1 MNQFICHAAVLA
13 VLLAAEAAWAGGSG
27 LNVIVVVNQNSPQSV
42 QLGNDYCE
50 RRGVPPQ
57 NLLRMTG
64 WTGGSINWTPAEFET
79 NLLNPLLAT
88 VASRGLTQQ
97 AQFVLLSMDIPYR
110 VTDDTGQNSTTS
122 ALFYGFKTNT
132 TAVDG
137 IPSCS
142 LPDNSSNSYAYS
154 ELPFSQ
160 VRPDT
165 AATNSFLAMMLT
177 DTNLAGAETI
187 LARGVAADN
196 SYPTQAVCLAK
207 TSDAARNVR
216 FVEFDNSIFENQ
228 VVGDFAVNRMDT
240 DSTAFTNLLG
250 LQTGLAN
257 FSLPTNAFVPGALGD
272 SLTSFGGDILEN
284 SGQTP
289 ALAFLEAGAAG
300 SYGTVVEPC
309 NYTQKFPDPV
319 DYFYQTRGFSVA
331 EACYQSVLN
340 PFEGLLVGE
349 PLAAPFARPGGAGW
363 SSPTNGAVL
372 SGQTMLSL
380 TFSAAAT
387 NLPMARADLFVD
399 GTFFQTMTNLPPAA
413 GNVLSVTLNGFPINY
428 TVPTNATLAT
438 AAAGLADAL
447 NLQSN
452 ATQVLAFP
460 VGDRIELQS
469 LALSAPGSN
478 VTVVASSAIGSASN
492 LTTRLTAA
500 RPVFLDTVAT
510 GYQVVTISNAPIVGD
525 WLQFTFIKT
534 NGNVITLGVTNTPI
548 TPGTTVGAL
557 AQNLMNL
564 INTNPVLQSSDGLVA
579 SDFFDDDPYGLPE
592 AQFFLYARTSGW
604 PASQI
609 LATLNSSTNLQATP
623 IGTNPLAENVTDL
636 RPRNHLYLSSGMY
649 LLSVNFSFDTTQ
661 MPDGWHQLTAV
672 AYEGT
677 SVETQTRVTRN
688 VWIQNTS
695 LAATLAVLPT
705 GTNATLDQQLQFTVT
720 ANATNVSRIEL
731 FSTGGSVGV
740 ATNQAAAVFNLSAA
754 YLGLGLHPF
763 YALVTDQAGNRYR
776 TQTAWYCILPAITL
790 TLTGTP
796 PVLSWPAIPGRQYEL
811 QSTMNLAAA
820 FQTVT
825 TIAATN
831 SVIQWPVTTTGGAGF
846 YRVQLDP

>member
-1 MNQFICHAAVLA
+1 MNRFICHAAVFA
-13 VLLAAEAAWAGGSG
+13 ILLAAEAAWAGGSG

-50 RRGVPPQ
+50 QRGVPPQ

-64 WTGGSINWTPAEFET
+64 WTGGSINWSPADFQT
-79 NLLNPLLAT
+79 CLLNPLLAM
-88 VASRGLTQQ
+88 VASRGLTHQ
-97 AQFVLLSMDIPYR
+97 AQFVLFSMDIPYR

-132 TAVDG
+132 AAVDG
-137 IPSCS
+137 IASCS

-160 VRPDT
+160 ARPNT

-196 SYPTQAVCLAK
+196 SYPTQTVCLAK

-228 VVGDFAVNRMDT
+228 VVGNFSVNRLDT
-240 DSTAFTNLLG
+240 NSTAFTNLLG

-257 FSLPTNAFVPGALGD
+257 FSLPTNAFAPGALGD
-272 SLTSFGGDILEN
+272 SLTSFGGDIMEN

-309 NYTQKFPDPV
+309 NYPQKFPDPV

-340 PFEGLLVGE
+340 PFEGLFVGE
-349 PLAAPFARPGGAGW
+349 PLAAPFARPGIADW
-363 SSPTNGAVL
+363 NSLTNGAVL
-372 SGQTMLSL
+372 SGQTILSPVF
-380 TFSAAAT
+380 TASAN
-387 NLPMARADLFVD
+387 NLPLARADLFVD
-399 GTFFQTMTNLPPAA
+399 GTFFQMMTNLPSAA
-413 GNVLSVTLNGFPINY
+413 GNVLSVTLNGFSINY

-438 AAAGLADAL
+438 IAAGLADIL
-447 NLQSN
+447 NQQSN
-452 ATQVLAFP
+452 LTQVLAFP

-469 LALSAPGSN
+469 LALSVPGSN
-478 VTVVASSAIGSASN
+478 VIVVANSTIGSASN

-500 RPVFLDTVAT
+500 SPVFLDTVAT
-510 GYQVVTISNAPIVGD
+510 GYQVVTISNRPVIGD

-534 NGNVITLGVTNTPI
+534 NGNVITLGVTNT
-548 TPGTTVGAL
+548 TPGAMVGTL

-564 INTNPVLQSSDGLVA
+564 INTNPALQSSDGLVA

-592 AQFFLYARTSGW
+592 TQFFLYARTSGW
-604 PASQI
+604 LASQI
-609 LATLNSSTNLQATP
+609 LATLNTSTNLQATP
-623 IGTNPLAENVTDL
+623 IGTNPLEDNVTDL
-636 RPRNHLYLSSGMY
+636 RPRNHLYLSSGTD
-649 LLSVNFSFDTTQ
+649 LLSVNFACDTAQ

-672 AYEGT
+672 ACEGT

-688 VWIQNTS
+688 VRIQNTS

-731 FSTGGSVGV
+731 FSTGGSVGMT
-740 ATNQAAAVFNLSAA
+740 TNQAAAVFDLSAA

-776 TQTAWYCILPAITL
+776 TQTAWYRILPTITL

-796 PVLSWPAIPGRQYEL
+796 PVLAWPAIPGRQYEL
-811 QSTMNLAAA
+811 QSTTNLAVA
-820 FQTVT
+820 FETVA

-831 SVIQWPVTTTGGAGF
+831 SVIQWPITTTGGEGF
-846 YRVQLDP
+846 YRVRLAP